1 MELKDIDCFVRVD
14 NNGQKWAMTN
24 NGNKRITH
32 EFEKKW
38 IVLRQVQQ
46 DRLKVAFPDKFG
58 IVFVFDA
65 IDHRINGKFDAS
77 NRGCYHTTKSGVEA
91 FEDFIEHI
99 EKTYDD
105 YSLAICSF
113 QKEVVESKLENINK
127 YRYYAGCGVC
137 GYQSKRYDSF
147 DEICSDY
154 PDDLCDC
161 GEHSLDIV
169 KERV

>member
-1 MELKDIDCFVRVD
+1 MSFKDIDCLVRVD
-14 NNGQKWAMTN
+14 SNGQKWALL
-24 NGNKRITH
+24 NGVNMRIKY

-38 IVLRQVQQ
+38 VVLRSVKHTQNLVF
-46 DRLKVAFPDKFG
+46 AFD
-58 IVFVFDA
+58 V
-65 IDHRINGKFDAS
+65 IDLRINSKFDVS
-77 NRGCYHTTKSGVEA
+77 NRSYYHTTKSGAEA

-105 YSLAICSF
+105 YNLAICSF
-113 QKEVVESKLENINK
+113 KKEVVESKLENINK

-137 GYQSKRYDSF
+137 GFQSNRYESF
-147 DEICSDY
+147 DEICSEY

-161 GEHSLDIV
+161 GEHSLDIL

>member
-1 MELKDIDCFVRVD
+1 MELKDNCFVRVD

-58 IVFVFDA
+58 IIFVYDA
-65 IDHRINGKFDAS
+65 IDHRINGKFDVS
-77 NRGCYHTTKSGVEA
+77 NRSCYHTTKSGVEA

-161 GEHSLDIV
+161 GDHSLDIV